1 MHSFP
6 IEETQVYPAEHHFR
20 IIVVAESPAQAGL
33 DRVLRDFDVISP
45 LELSHASQQ
54 GRYQSLCV
62 SVRLLNRA
70 DHLRL
75 DQALRA
81 VEGVRI
87 LL

>member
-1 MHSFP
+1 MNSFP

-20 IIVVAESPAQAGL
+20 IIVHAGSTAQAGL
-33 DRVLRDFDVISP
+33 ERVLRDFDVVAP
-45 LELSHASQQ
+45 LAPGQASQQ
-54 GRYQSLCV
+54 GRYHSLCV

-87 LL
+87 LI